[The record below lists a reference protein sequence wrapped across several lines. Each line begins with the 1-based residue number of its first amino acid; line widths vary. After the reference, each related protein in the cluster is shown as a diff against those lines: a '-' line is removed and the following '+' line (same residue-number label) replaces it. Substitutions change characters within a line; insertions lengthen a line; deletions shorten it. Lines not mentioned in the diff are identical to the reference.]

1 MELFFLDEGFGT
13 LDENCLEVVMEALEK
28 IRNKKRSVGVIT
40 HVEEIKNR
48 IPVHLLIEPAKA
60 GEGGSKI
67 SIEEL

>member
-1 MELFFLDEGFGT
+1 
-13 LDENCLEVVMEALEK
+13 MEALEK

-40 HVEEIKNR
+40 HVEEIKAR

>member
-1 MELFFLDEGFGT
+1 
-13 LDENCLEVVMEALEK
+13 MEALEK

-67 SIEEL
+67 SIQEL